1 MIGTLHQSL
10 RVIGLGLRSL
20 LSHKLRSG
28 LTILGIVFGV
38 GSVISMLAIGE
49 GASREVLEQ
58 IRRLGSQ
65 NIIVRSVKPPKD
77 TSAGASNLGQGS
89 NILVYGIKYADAER
103 LASILPSVDLLVP
116 IKAVTKSVRF
126 KDVETQTQVLGTVP
140 WYPQAVDLRIER
152 GRFISSLDMH
162 RTDNVCVIGNR
173 LGRLLFR
180 FRDPLGLPLRV
191 GNSIYKVIGVVG
203 DAPQTGREDSTDL
216 PSQNSDLY
224 VPITTLRAY
233 ESDLSIE
240 RGEGSS
246 QYERVEL
253 HELILSVND
262 LDNVIPTWRVV
273 EEDLS
278 NHHEKNDF
286 EVIVPLRLLENAR
299 RTQAI
304 FSIVLG
310 SIAAISLLVGGIGIT
325 NIMLASVVER
335 THEIG
340 VRRALGARRRDIMMQ
355 FLVECL
361 MLSIGGGIVGMG
373 LGMGIPWFVTRV
385 SGMPTVLTPEAFI
398 LAFTVSATIG
408 ITFGLYPARRAAMM
422 DPVEA
427 LRHE

>member
-191 GNSIYKVIGVVG
+191 GNSIYKVIGIVG

-361 MLSIGGGIVGMG
+361 MLSIGGGIVGMA
-373 LGMGIPWFVTRV
+373 LGIVIPWFVTRV

-408 ITFGLYPARRAAMM
+408 ITFGLYPARRAA
-422 DPVEA
+422 
-427 LRHE
+427 LRD

>member
-191 GNSIYKVIGVVG
+191 GNSIYKVIGIVG

>member
-273 EEDLS
+273 EENLS